1 MAGGKLT
8 PRQKMIN
15 LMYLVFIAMLALNM
29 SKEVLSAFGL
39 MNEKFETTNKASKS
53 NNEKLLSLIDQKG
66 TDNSGL
72 YGPAKNAA
80 DKIAVISKNLYE
92 YIETLKADAT
102 NGIELDKKTGKLPYE
117 AMDKGPH
124 IDETWFKADGYSAKG
139 NEIIAKINQ
148 YVADMKAAAVSQ
160 DGLAKNED
168 EKVSKKLATIVENL
182 AATFNTADVKDGEGV
197 TKKYLS
203 YHFEHFPAIASL
215 AKLSAWQND
224 IKKAEFDCYS
234 SLLGG
239 AALDAASMSNYTAL
253 VVLEKSAYYQGEAVK
268 GKVVL
273 GRYDENT
280 KPTSFQGP
288 GKIENGQA
296 VISMTAGS
304 IGEQNINGQFTFME
318 KGKSIPLKFEG
329 KYVVI
334 PRPNSATVSSDNM
347 KVIYKGVDNP
357 MSITF
362 AGVADNNVTASGPG
376 LKKAA
381 KGYIWNVGNFAGKE
395 ATVSVTAKLSDGKSV
410 SDTQKFRV
418 KDIPYAF
425 GMINGRS
432 GTSIGS
438 KGEISSAT
446 IGVDFGDFGKEYKV
460 TGTVTGFDAIIG
472 KQKKHCAGNTL
483 SSEAINLIKAL
494 GKNDVLLIDNITSTT
509 STGVRVKTFSC
520 AFTIN

>member
-39 MNEKFETTNKASKS
+39 MNEKFENANTASLENNK
-53 NNEKLLSLIDQKG
+53 KLLTLIDQKG
-66 TDNSGL
+66 AENAGM

-80 DKIAVISKNLYE
+80 DKIAEISKTFYE
-92 YIETLKADAT
+92 YIGTLKADAT
-102 NGIELDKKTGKLPYE
+102 NGVEIDKKTGKLPYE

-124 IDETWFKADGYSAKG
+124 IDETWFKGDNYSAKG
-139 NEIIAKINQ
+139 TAIVAAINK
-148 YVADMKAAAVSQ
+148 YVADMKAAVASEPS
-160 DGLAKNED
+160 L
-168 EKVSKKLATIVENL
+168 SKKLSPIIADL
-182 AATFNTADVKDGEGV
+182 DAKFNTSDVKDHDGV

-215 AKLSAWQND
+215 AKLTAWQND
-224 IKKAEFDCYS
+224 VKKAEFDCYS

-239 AALDAASMSNYTAL
+239 AAVDAASMKNYTAM
-253 VVLEKSAYYQGEAVK
+253 VVLEKSAYFQGEAVK

-318 KGKSIPLKFEG
+318 DGKPVPLKFEG

-334 PRPNSATVSSDNM
+334 PRPNSANISADKMNV
-347 KVIYKGVDNP
+347 VYRGLPNP
-357 MSITF
+357 MTISF
-362 AGVADNNVTASGPG
+362 AGIGDNNVTASAPG
-376 LKKAA
+376 LTKAGA
-381 KGYIWNVGNFAGKE
+381 NGKYILNPGSGDEVLVTVNGKM
-395 ATVSVTAKLSDGKSV
+395 SDGKTV
-410 SDTQKFRV
+410 TDKKAFRI
-418 KDIPYAF
+418 KGIPAPQAAI
-425 GMINGRS
+425 G
-432 GTSIGS
+432 GTIGS
-438 KGEISSAT
+438 QKGAKSRLQSSQITA
-446 IGVDFGDFGKEYKV
+446 VLPDFLYDLKFQVTQFVLKVPGQASIVVNGDRLNAQCV
-460 TGTVTGFDAIIG
+460 A
-472 KQKKHCAGNTL
+472 
-483 SSEAINLIKAL
+483 AL
-494 GKNDVLLIDNITSTT
+494 GRAVKGDQITISD
-509 STGVRVKTFSC
+509 VKTKIVGEGSGIQTKTAAPAIFELQ
-520 AFTIN
+520 

>member
-39 MNEKFETTNKASKS
+39 MNEKFDTANIASKA

-66 TDNSGL
+66 AENPGL

-80 DKIAVISKNLYE
+80 DKIKSISKDFYE
-92 YIETLKADAT
+92 YIETLKADAKF
-102 NGIELDKKTGKLPYE
+102 GIELDEETGKLPYE

-124 IDETWFKADGYSAKG
+124 IDETWFQGDGYSAKG
-139 NEIIAKINQ
+139 NEIISKINK
-148 YVADMKAAAVSQ
+148 YVADMKAAAASEPS
-160 DGLAKNED
+160 LAKKLIPIVKDVE
-168 EKVSKKLATIVENL
+168 SK
-182 AATFNTADVKDGEGV
+182 FGTADVKDGQGV

-215 AKLSAWQND
+215 AKLTAWQND
-224 IKKAEFDCYS
+224 IKKAEFDSYS

-239 AALDAASMSNYTAL
+239 AAVEAASMKNYTAL

-304 IGEQNINGQFTFME
+304 VGEQTINGQFTFME
-318 KGKSIPLKFEG
+318 DGKPVPLKFEG
-329 KYVVI
+329 KYAVI
-334 PRPNSATVSSDNM
+334 PKPNSATVSSDNM

-362 AGVADNNVTASGPG
+362 AGVSDNNVTASGPG

-395 ATVSVTAKLSDGKSV
+395 ATVSVTAKLSDGKTV

-438 KGEISSAT
+438 KGEISGAT

-460 TGTVTGFDAIIG
+460 TGTVTGFDAIVG
-472 KQKKHCAGNTL
+472 KQKIHCTGNTL
-483 SSEAINLIKAL
+483 NTSAANAIKAL
-494 GKNDVLLIDNITSTT
+494 GKNDVILIDNITSTT
-509 STGVRVKTFSC
+509 STGVKVKTFSC
-520 AFTIN
+520 AFNIN